1 MTFEHQDCRASLSMN
16 TFRHCEQS
24 DAIHDFRLHGLPR
37 FARSDANNTVLA
49 RNVVTRQSVC
59 GIGPD
64 SGGSQ

>member
-1 MTFEHQDCRASLSMN
+1 MN